1 VTLAALSFG
10 SPWLLLALLLVPIAA
25 AAYVQSDRQRAA
37 RASAWSTPA
46 LLPNLVRDGPGL
58 RRHVPVALLLLAVAL
73 LLLGLAR
80 PKAVFSATR
89 KDAAIVL
96 AIDSSRSMQAKDV
109 TPTRM
114 VAARAA
120 AESFLRELPKEV
132 RVAVVG
138 FAEQPAVLAPAT
150 QNRDLVRTALR
161 RLGGGEGTDV
171 SAAVTRSVAV
181 ARGAFAGAKLTG
193 ENRPP
198 AAVLLLSDG
207 AQTQG
212 QTRPAVAA
220 RAARAQGVPVYAVA
234 LGTPNGVVERKLE
247 GGFTERVQVPPD
259 PATLRAV
266 AQGSGGRFFE
276 ARDADTLRQ
285 VYEDLGTRLGRKQE
299 TREVSAAA
307 AGAGAVLALAAAA
320 LSALWFRRIV

>member
-1 VTLAALSFG
+1 VSFA
-10 SPWLLLALLLVPIAA
+10 SPWLLLTLVAVPLVAAGYVLAERRRGDRAA
-25 AAYVQSDRQRAA
+25 AW
-37 RASAWSTPA
+37 ASPA
-46 LLPNLVRDGPGL
+46 LLPNLVPSGPGA

-73 LLLGLAR
+73 MLFGLAR
-80 PKAVFSATR
+80 PRAVVSATR

-114 VAARAA
+114 FAARAA
-120 AESFLRELPKEV
+120 AESFLNELPKEV

-150 QNRDLVRTALR
+150 ANRELLRSALR

-171 SAAVTRSVAV
+171 AGAITRSVAV
-181 ARGAFAGAKLTG
+181 ARGAYAGQKLAGA
-193 ENRPP
+193 ERPP

-212 QTRPAVAA
+212 QTRPQVAA
-220 RAARAQGVPVYAVA
+220 RAARKQGVPIYTVA
-234 LGTPNGVVERKLE
+234 LGTEGGVVERKLE
-247 GGFTERVQVPPD
+247 GGFTERVRVPPD
-259 PATLRAV
+259 PETLRAV
-266 AQGSGGRFFE
+266 AQASGGRFFQ

-285 VYEDLGTRLGRKQE
+285 VYEDLGTRLGRKRE
-299 TREVSAAA
+299 LREVSVAA
-307 AGAGAVLALAAAA
+307 AGAGAVLALVAAS